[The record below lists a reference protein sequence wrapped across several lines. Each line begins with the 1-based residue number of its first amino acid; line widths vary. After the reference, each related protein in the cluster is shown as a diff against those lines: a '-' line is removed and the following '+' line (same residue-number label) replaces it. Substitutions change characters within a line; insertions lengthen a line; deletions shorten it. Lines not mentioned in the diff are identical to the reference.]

1 MKTIK
6 LPIEYANED
15 DLVIVSEYIRL
26 QNNIIRISYNRFK
39 DNYSEK
45 EIRSY
50 LKSMNLSSD
59 LINIDSWFIQSGIY
73 KAKEMYSKDLEFSK
87 SNNFFPKRIFGSKSN
102 LIKRSKNLIDKE
114 TYKNKRTLPLL
125 IIGEASKKGN
135 RKFNFT
141 NLSNIEFKPFLK
153 CKISISLPKLR
164 NNYKKDLSLLIKFSN
179 QNQLPYQIQLS
190 KRFIWITFDENK
202 LYNLEK
208 EENKLIKSNS
218 YIKNRYCG
226 IDLNPNF
233 IGFSVKD
240 NESDKIIHTEQIDL
254 KKLTGKN
261 ISSNKLDHETKEI
274 FHYIGR
280 KLKSLNVEY
289 VFLEDLNFKTGN
301 KGLGKGFNR
310 LTINQWN
317 RNTPFE
323 ILSKYFK
330 NKIFKVNAAYS
341 STIGNCLYN
350 FPDPINASL
359 EIARRGFEVIILK
372 KKNEKEVSSFYPEF
386 NLLKMREEIRNQ
398 TTHLEL
404 NSWKEL
410 HVFLKNSKLKY
421 RVSLDEA
428 KSLHPV
434 FCRKFYSKKSKVIIN
449 YIKCNS
455 FI

>member
-6 LPIEYANED
+6 LPIEYSNRD
-15 DLVIVSEYIRL
+15 DLNIVSEYIRL
-26 QNNIIRISYNRFK
+26 QNNVIRIAYNRFK

-45 EIRSY
+45 DIRNY
-50 LKSMNLSSD
+50 LKSMNLNSD
-59 LINIDSWFIQSGIY
+59 LINIDSWFIQSAIY
-73 KAKEMYSKDLEFSK
+73 KAKEMFKKDSEFEK

-114 TYKNKRTLPLL
+114 TYKNNRSLPLL
-125 IIGEASKKGN
+125 IIGEAPKKGN

-141 NLSNIEFKPFLK
+141 NLNYITFKPFFK
-153 CKISISLPKLR
+153 CRINISLPKLR
-164 NNYKKDLSLLIKFSN
+164 NNYKKDLNLLIKFSN
-179 QNQLPYQIQLS
+179 SNEIPYQVQLS
-190 KRFIWITFDENK
+190 KRFIWITFDEEK

-208 EENKLIKSNS
+208 EENKLSKSTNC
-218 YIKNRYCG
+218 IKNRYCG
-226 IDLNPNF
+226 IDLNPNY
-233 IGFSVKD
+233 IGFSVK
-240 NESDKIIHTEQIDL
+240 NEDKIIHTEQIDL

-289 VFLEDLNFKTGN
+289 IFLEDLNFKNGN
-301 KGLGKGFNR
+301 KGLGKRFNR

-330 NKIFKVNAAYS
+330 SKIFKVNAAYS

-372 KKNEKEVSSFYPEF
+372 KKNKEGNSSFYPEF

-398 TTHLEL
+398 TAHLEL

-410 HVFLKNSKLKY
+410 HTFLKNSKLRY
-421 RVSLDEA
+421 RVSLDEVA
-428 KSLHPV
+428 HPV
-434 FCRKFYSKKSKVIIN
+434 FYRKFYSKKSKVIIN

>member
-6 LPIEYANED
+6 LPIEYSNRD
-15 DLVIVSEYIRL
+15 DLNIVSEYIRL
-26 QNNIIRISYNRFK
+26 QNNVIRIAYNRFK

-45 EIRSY
+45 DIRNY
-50 LKSMNLSSD
+50 LKSMNLNSD
-59 LINIDSWFIQSGIY
+59 LINIDSWFIQSAIY
-73 KAKEMYSKDLEFSK
+73 KAKEMFKKDSEFEK

-114 TYKNKRTLPLL
+114 TYKNNRSLPLL
-125 IIGEASKKGN
+125 IIGEAPKKGN

-141 NLSNIEFKPFLK
+141 NLNYITFKPFFK
-153 CKISISLPKLR
+153 CRINISLPKLR
-164 NNYKKDLSLLIKFSN
+164 NNYKKDLNLLIKFSN
-179 QNQLPYQIQLS
+179 SNEIPYQIQLS
-190 KRFIWITFDENK
+190 KHFIWITFDEEK

-208 EENKLIKSNS
+208 EENKLSKSTNC
-218 YIKNRYCG
+218 IKNRYCG
-226 IDLNPNF
+226 IDLNPNY
-233 IGFSVKD
+233 IGFSVK
-240 NESDKIIHTEQIDL
+240 NEDKIIHTEQIDL

-289 VFLEDLNFKTGN
+289 IFLEDLNFKNGN
-301 KGLGKGFNR
+301 KGLGKRFNR

-330 NKIFKVNAAYS
+330 SKIFKVNAAYS

-372 KKNEKEVSSFYPEF
+372 KKNKEGNSSFYPEF

-398 TTHLEL
+398 TAHLEL

-410 HVFLKNSKLKY
+410 HTFLKNSKLKY
-421 RVSLDEA
+421 RVSLDEVA
-428 KSLHPV
+428 HPV
-434 FCRKFYSKKSKVIIN
+434 FYRKFYSKKSKVIIN

>member
-6 LPIEYANED
+6 LPIEYSNRD
-15 DLVIVSEYIRL
+15 DLNIVSEYIRL
-26 QNNIIRISYNRFK
+26 QNNVIRIAYNRFK

-45 EIRSY
+45 DIRNY
-50 LKSMNLSSD
+50 LKSMNLNSD
-59 LINIDSWFIQSGIY
+59 LINIDSWFIQSAIY
-73 KAKEMYSKDLEFSK
+73 KAKEMFKKDSEFEK

-114 TYKNKRTLPLL
+114 TYKNNRSLPLL
-125 IIGEASKKGN
+125 IIGEAPKKGN

-141 NLSNIEFKPFLK
+141 NLNYITFKPFFK
-153 CKISISLPKLR
+153 CRINISLPKLR
-164 NNYKKDLSLLIKFSN
+164 NNYKKDLNLLIKFSN
-179 QNQLPYQIQLS
+179 SNEIPYQVQLS
-190 KRFIWITFDENK
+190 KRFIWITFDEEK

-208 EENKLIKSNS
+208 EENKLSKSTNC
-218 YIKNRYCG
+218 IKNRYCG
-226 IDLNPNF
+226 IDLNPNY
-233 IGFSVKD
+233 IGFSVK
-240 NESDKIIHTEQIDL
+240 NEDKIIHTEQIDL

-289 VFLEDLNFKTGN
+289 IFLEDLNFKNGN
-301 KGLGKGFNR
+301 KGLGKRFNR

-330 NKIFKVNAAYS
+330 SKIFKVNAAYS

-372 KKNEKEVSSFYPEF
+372 KKNKEGNSSFYPEF

-398 TTHLEL
+398 TAHLEL

-410 HVFLKNSKLKY
+410 HTFLKNSKLKY
-421 RVSLDEA
+421 RVSLDEVA
-428 KSLHPV
+428 HPV
-434 FCRKFYSKKSKVIIN
+434 FYRKFYSKKSKVIIN